1 MFYEVELQRP
11 GGSEFRVTDT
21 PLDVGDEVEIGSSW
35 WLVDRVDAPV
45 AELRASARF
54 VCVEARERSV
64 RLRQRSTSNHMPAE
78 PSEQDLLAFVE
89 AMLTNLDRERR
100 EPAVVAQAVSENR
113 AQWVMLYNAS
123 LAFADPTEST
133 PLELVSE

>member
-1 MFYEVELQRP
+1 MFYEVELQRR

-45 AELRASARF
+45 AELSASARF

-64 RLRQRSTSNHMPAE
+64 GLRRRSTSNHMPAE
-78 PSEQDLLAFVE
+78 PGEQDLLAFVD
-89 AMLTNLDRERR
+89 AMLSNLDGERR
-100 EPAVVAQAVSENR
+100 EPAVVAQAVSEKR

-123 LAFADPTEST
+123 LASEDLTEST
-133 PLELVSE
+133 T